1 MHARHCQMP
10 PYFIWGQHL
19 LVQAIGL
26 SLLSLILQMLR
37 IGEMALCL
45 IPLFWFLQAILI
57 WILDAS
63 SYNIM
68 TWYYAYFSILR
79 LASQSVPLN
88 HINLKCHEIYS
99 QPSLIQ
105 PLPCTGQKAG
115 WRGCRINEVEAGL
128 LVRNDWM
135 THAAHSTIFCL
146 AWNAFSREIKPTHL
160 EGVKARKRF
169 TPRFIIWIVHMTCE

>member
-1 MHARHCQMP
+1 MINLHKLCDKSTQAKNVIAKCMP
-10 PYFIWGQHL
+10 GIAKCHHILQYMRTTPSGT
-19 LVQAIGL
+19 GL
-26 SLLSLILQMLR
+26 SLLSIILQMLR

-99 QPSLIQ
+99 QPSLIR

-115 WRGCRINEVEAGL
+115 WRGCRINEVDDYWYE
-128 LVRNDWM
+128 M
-135 THAAHSTIFCL
+135 TGWRMQLTVQYS
-146 AWNAFSREIKPTHL
+146 
-160 EGVKARKRF
+160 V
-169 TPRFIIWIVHMTCE
+169 